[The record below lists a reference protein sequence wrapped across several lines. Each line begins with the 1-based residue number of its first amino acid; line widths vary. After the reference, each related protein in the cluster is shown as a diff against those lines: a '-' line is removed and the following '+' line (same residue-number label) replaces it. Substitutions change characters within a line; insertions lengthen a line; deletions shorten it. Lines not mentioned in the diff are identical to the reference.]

1 MVDAPARVA
10 VVGAGVSGL
19 TAAYRVRLADPS
31 IDVVVLEASQRPGGA
46 LRTVEVA
53 GIPLDAGPDS
63 FLGRKPWAIELCRE
77 LGLEMTR
84 PAATGTWL
92 WTTGGLVP
100 YPAGTAFGI
109 PGDLGELFH
118 WKGLSGRGR
127 RRALRDLV
135 IRKRREDGDETL
147 GGLLRRRLGDEAT
160 DRALAPLLSG
170 LFGGDVDTLSA
181 DATFPELRRW
191 ERTQGSLIRG
201 AQAALR
207 DAKGGGSPRAP
218 MFVRPRDGAARLTDE
233 LAGRARDSLRFGS
246 HVDAIAREGGRWA
259 LRTASGPVHADAV
272 VLAVD
277 PATTRRLL
285 EPAARDVAADMAQI
299 PVVSVGVVLLVYAE
313 GNAEALPSGAGFVVP
328 RGEAPMSSCGLVSA
342 AWPAPAFGSRAVLRC
357 TVGGT
362 GQEDVLDADDEDIV
376 RACTRHLAALLPL
389 PEEAE
394 AAAVIRWPGAVPR
407 YQLGHL
413 ERVARIREHL
423 PPGIFVSG
431 QAYDGIDVAGCV
443 RGATDV
449 AAAARDFVD
458 TTRKERTP

>member
-1 MVDAPARVA
+1 MTDVPIRVA
-10 VVGAGVSGL
+10 IVGAGITGL
-19 TAAYRVRLADPS
+19 TAAYRLQGADPS
-31 IDVVVLEASQRPGGA
+31 IEVVVLEASQRPGGA
-46 LRTVEVA
+46 LRTVQVA

-63 FLGRKPWAIELCRE
+63 FLGRKPWAVELCRE

-92 WTTGGLVP
+92 WTRAGLVP

-109 PGDLGELFH
+109 PGDLGDLFH

-160 DRALAPLLSG
+160 DRALAPILSG

-181 DATFPELRRW
+181 DATFPELHRW

-207 DAKGGGSPRAP
+207 DAKGGSPQAP

-233 LAGRARDSLRFGS
+233 LAERAGDALRVGS
-246 HVDAIAREGGRWA
+246 RVDAIAREDDRWT

-272 VLAVD
+272 VLTVD
-277 PATTRRLL
+277 PAATRRLL
-285 EPAARDVAADMAQI
+285 EPVARDVAADLAQI
-299 PVVSVGVVLLVYAE
+299 PAVSVAVVLIVYAE
-313 GNAEALPSGAGFVVP
+313 GSAEPLDGGARFVVP
-328 RGEAPMSSCGLVSA
+328 RGEAPMVAGELVSA
-342 AWPAPAFGSRAVLRC
+342 IWPHAAFGSRAVVRC
-357 TVGGT
+357 IVGGA
-362 GQEDVLDADDEDIV
+362 GQEDVLDADDQDIV

-389 PEEAE
+389 PDDAD
-394 AAAVIRWPGAVPR
+394 ASAVIRWPGAVPR
-407 YQLGHL
+407 YLLGHV

-443 RGATDV
+443 RGTTDV
-449 AAAARDFVD
+449 AEAARDFVD
-458 TTRKERTP
+458 AKRKERTA